1 MMATPPAE
9 GSNLGIVEQ
18 FKSLSGTFWLANVME
33 MFERLAYYGL
43 RTVLPVYMLLAV
55 ESGGPQ
61 FDNIQKGMIF
71 GWWAMVQS
79 FVPVFSGGYADRFG
93 YRRTVAVSVAFAVA
107 GFLAMAHAQD
117 AAALLT
123 GGASVG
129 QPGHEAVFRTFT
141 FGALLLALG
150 TAVFKPGLQGL
161 MATQIDERNSSFAWG
176 IFYQVVNIGGFL
188 GPILAGVMRVMDWT
202 YVFWACAGIASLN
215 WLMLFVIQEPARPA
229 PSEPVRPLELVMV
242 AVRGAG
248 GILEPRLFA
257 FLVAFSG
264 FWAMFYQLFD
274 LLPVFIEDWVDTTGV
289 YASIAVPL
297 FGLVGSSPPE
307 AWAGRVPQEMMVNL
321 NAGMIMLAAFGMG
334 YITGFFRSMT
344 NMIVGI
350 LVSAGG
356 ILLLGTMDGWAVLG
370 AIVVFSLGEMMA
382 SPTKMRYVAAIAPP
396 EKKGLYLGYVNAT
409 VGIGW
414 SIGSF
419 VAGSLYEETG
429 DKVSL
434 ARKHLVEVVGV
445 DPDTAAALP
454 KSEVLSTLA
463 SKLGVAEQEVV
474 QLLWS
479 TYDPGQVWDTFM
491 AIGLTSMVGLVVLD
505 QVFKRVSG
513 PIEEPLLGLLAG
525 AVAAGCYGWQWGA
538 VFAVMMLGRWAIKLA
553 LPQLLPD
560 RAAWLE
566 ERPWLPGTMIMAAV
580 FVIWVVAG

>member
-1 MMATPPAE
+1 
-9 GSNLGIVEQ
+9 
-18 FKSLSGTFWLANVME
+18 
-33 MFERLAYYGL
+33 
-43 RTVLPVYMLLAV
+43 
-55 ESGGPQ
+55 
-61 FDNIQKGMIF
+61 
-71 GWWAMVQS
+71 
-79 FVPVFSGGYADRFG
+79 
-93 YRRTVAVSVAFAVA
+93 
-107 GFLAMAHAQD
+107 
-117 AAALLT
+117 
-123 GGASVG
+123 
-129 QPGHEAVFRTFT
+129 
-141 FGALLLALG
+141 
-150 TAVFKPGLQGL
+150 
-161 MATQIDERNSSFAWG
+161 
-176 IFYQVVNIGGFL
+176 
-188 GPILAGVMRVMDWT
+188 
-202 YVFWACAGIASLN
+202 
-215 WLMLFVIQEPARPA
+215 
-229 PSEPVRPLELVMV
+229 
-242 AVRGAG
+242 
-248 GILEPRLFA
+248 
-257 FLVAFSG
+257 
-264 FWAMFYQLFD
+264 
-274 LLPVFIEDWVDTTGV
+274 
-289 YASIAVPL
+289 
-297 FGLVGSSPPE
+297 
-307 AWAGRVPQEMMVNL
+307 
-321 NAGMIMLAAFGMG
+321 MG